1 MYRHSLRKRVAIA
14 FAMCVAVLS
23 VGWGFAFFAAIR
35 LSEDRVLVRQLQR
48 AAESYPS
55 LTMNLR
61 GYDNVG
67 SLPESLREWAQT
79 NPDEG
84 LYEFITEEL
93 HVAVLSTDN
102 KKLSI
107 DKEKLSTDNGKPAAD
122 NEEPSADNKSPRA
135 FVVFDVAGIEA
146 ASSED
151 WWWLL
156 GITGVVGTLGALG
169 FGLGILVMRR
179 AIAPVGQLAKIV
191 ADINLE
197 KLSAEDHKRIDSSR
211 FGDDEVGV
219 LAGTIEKTLE
229 RISAFVERERYF
241 TSSASHELRTPIT
254 VITGALELLEQSEL
268 SASDRKAVDRVR
280 RATLDMKT
288 TIEMFLCL
296 AREMDDG
303 LYDKQ
308 FLVMPLVNQA
318 IDQQRYLLSGKFVEV
333 DIEDLANPKVCGHPQ
348 AFTIAVNNLVRN
360 AFEHTL
366 NRQGPITIRIK
377 ERELFVTNQVSALV
391 SSQENALV
399 PSQDSADERHMPTDA
414 SSSHGYGLGLG
425 IVQRLCERNGWS
437 FSLHADEA
445 RVVARL
451 SW

>member
-14 FAMCVAVLS
+14 FATCVAVLS
-23 VGWGFAFFAAIR
+23 VAWGFAFFGAIR
-35 LSEDRVLVRQLQR
+35 LSEDRVLANQLQL

-61 GYDNVG
+61 GYDEVG

-84 LYEFITEEL
+84 LYEFSTEEL
-93 HVAVLSTDN
+93 HVAVV
-102 KKLSI
+102 
-107 DKEKLSTDNGKPAAD
+107 PAA
-122 NEEPSADNKSPRA
+122 NEQRHA

-146 ASSED
+146 SSSED

-156 GITGVVGTLGALG
+156 VITGVIGALGALG
-169 FGLGILVMRR
+169 FGLGVVVMRR
-179 AIAPVGQLAKIV
+179 AIAPVAQLAKVV
-191 ADINLE
+191 ADIDLE
-197 KLSAEDHKRIDSSR
+197 HLSAEDHKRIDSSR

-219 LAGTIEKTLE
+219 LAGAIEKTLE
-229 RISAFVERERYF
+229 RISAFVARERYF
-241 TSSASHELRTPIT
+241 TDSASHELRTPIT
-254 VITGALELLEQSEL
+254 VITGALELLEQSDL
-268 SASDRKAVDRVR
+268 SAADVKVVDRVR

-296 AREMDDG
+296 ARETDDG
-303 LYDKQ
+303 LYDEK
-308 FLVMPLVNQA
+308 FLVMPLVSRA
-318 IDQQRYLLSGKFVEV
+318 IDQQRYLLNGKCVDVEIDFTDV
-333 DIEDLANPKVCGHPQ
+333 EINDLAKPRVYGHPQ
-348 AFTIAVNNLVRN
+348 AFSIAVNNLVQN

-366 NRQGPITIRIK
+366 DGQGPITIHIK
-377 ERELFVTNQVSALV
+377 EHELLITNQT
-391 SSQENALV
+391 SSDV
-399 PSQDSADERHMPTDA
+399 DGPHTPTEA

-437 FSLHADEA
+437 FSLHVDEA
-445 RVVARL
+445 RVAARL

>member
-1 MYRHSLRKRVAIA
+1 MYKHSLRKRVAFA

-23 VGWGFAFFAAIR
+23 VAWGFAFYAAMR
-35 LSEDRVLVRQLQR
+35 MSEDRVLTHQLQL
-48 AAESYPS
+48 AAESYPA
-55 LTMNLR
+55 LTTNLR
-61 GYDNVG
+61 AYEDIT

-79 NPDEG
+79 NPGEG
-84 LYEFITEEL
+84 LYEFNAEEL
-93 HVAVLSTDN
+93 HVAVLSTEN
-102 KKLSI
+102 KMPATK
-107 DKEKLSTDNGKPAAD
+107 NGKH
-122 NEEPSADNKSPRA
+122 NA

-156 GITGVVGTLGALG
+156 VITGVVGTLDTLG
-169 FGLGILVMRR
+169 FGLGVLVMRR
-179 AIAPVGQLAKIV
+179 AVAPVAQLAKVV

-197 KLSAEDHKRIDSSR
+197 KLSAEDYKRVESSQ
-211 FGDDEVGV
+211 FGDDEVGL

-254 VITGALELLEQSEL
+254 VITGALELLEQSDL
-268 SASDRKAVDRVR
+268 SATDVKALDRVR

-296 AREMDDG
+296 ARETDDG
-303 LYDKQ
+303 LYDEQ

-318 IDQQRYLLSGKFVEV
+318 IDQQRYLISGKFIDV
-333 DIEDLANPKVCGHPQ
+333 DIEELALAKVCGHPQ
-348 AFTIAVNNLVRN
+348 AFSIAVNNLVRN

-366 NRQGPITIRIK
+366 EGQGPITIRIK
-377 ERELFVTNQVSALV
+377 EHELLVTNQVSN
-391 SSQENALV
+391 ETDEEHT
-399 PSQDSADERHMPTDA
+399 PSDA
-414 SSSHGYGLGLG
+414 SSHGYGLGLG
-425 IVQRLCERNGWS
+425 IVQRLCERNHWS
-437 FSLHADEA
+437 FSLHTDKP

>member
-1 MYRHSLRKRVAIA
+1 MYRHSLRARVAIA
-14 FAMCVAVLS
+14 FAVCVAVLS
-23 VGWGFAFFAAIR
+23 VAWGLAFFAAIR
-35 LSEDRVLVRQLQR
+35 FSEDRVLVRQLQR
-48 AAESYPS
+48 ASESYPS
-55 LTMNLR
+55 LSINLR
-61 GYDNVG
+61 GYDDIG

-84 LYEFITEEL
+84 IYEFESEEL

-102 KKLSI
+102 
-107 DKEKLSTDNGKPAAD
+107 EQRN
-122 NEEPSADNKSPRA
+122 A

-156 GITGVVGTLGALG
+156 GITGIVGTLGALG
-169 FGLGILVMRR
+169 FGLGLVVMRR
-179 AIAPVGQLAKIV
+179 AIAPVVRLAEVV
-191 ADINLE
+191 ADIDVE
-197 KLSAEDHKRIDSSR
+197 HLSAEDHKRIESGR

-229 RISAFVERERYF
+229 RISAFVARERYF
-241 TSSASHELRTPIT
+241 TDSASHELRTPIT
-254 VITGALELLEQSEL
+254 VITGALELLEQSDL
-268 SASDRKAVDRVR
+268 SVADEKVVDRVR
-280 RATLDMKT
+280 RATRDMKT

-296 AREMDDG
+296 ARETDDG
-303 LYDKQ
+303 LYDQQ

-318 IDQQRYLLSGKFVEV
+318 IEQQRHLLSGKLVDVEI
-333 DIEDLANPKVCGHPQ
+333 DQLAKPRVCGHPQ
-348 AFTIAVNNLVRN
+348 AFSIAVNNLVRN

-366 NRQGPITIRIK
+366 AGQGPITILIK
-377 ERELFVTNQVSALV
+377 ERELLVTNRVSALVTNQVG
-391 SSQENALV
+391 
-399 PSQDSADERHMPTDA
+399 ADERHTPTEA
-414 SSSHGYGLGLG
+414 SSHGYGLGLG

-445 RVVARL
+445 RVATRL

>member
-1 MYRHSLRKRVAIA
+1 
-14 FAMCVAVLS
+14 CVAVLS
-23 VGWGFAFFAAIR
+23 VAWGLAFFAAIR
-35 LSEDRVLVRQLQR
+35 FSEDRVLVRQLER

-55 LTMNLR
+55 LTTNLR
-61 GYDNVG
+61 GYEDAD
-67 SLPESLREWAQT
+67 SLPESLRQWAQT

-84 LYEFITEEL
+84 IYEFESQEL
-93 HVAVLSTDN
+93 HVAVIGSN
-102 KKLSI
+102 QK
-107 DKEKLSTDNGKPAAD
+107 
-122 NEEPSADNKSPRA
+122 PRA

-156 GITGVVGTLGALG
+156 VITGVVGTLGAFG
-169 FGLGILVMRR
+169 FGLGVVVMRR
-179 AIAPVGQLAKIV
+179 AIFPVVQLANLV
-191 ADINLE
+191 ADIDVE
-197 KLSAEDHKRIDSSR
+197 HLSAEDHKRIKSSR

-229 RISAFVERERYF
+229 RISAFVARERYF
-241 TSSASHELRTPIT
+241 TDSASHELRTPIT
-254 VITGALELLEQSEL
+254 VITGALELLEQSNL
-268 SASDRKAVDRVR
+268 SAADEKVVDRIR

-296 AREMDDG
+296 ARETDDG

-308 FLVMPLVNQA
+308 FLVMPLVSQA
-318 IDQQRYLLSGKFVEV
+318 IEQQRHLLSGKLV
-333 DIEDLANPKVCGHPQ
+333 DVQIDQLAQPTICGHPQ
-348 AFTIAVNNLVRN
+348 AFFIAVNNLVRN

-366 NRQGPITIRIK
+366 AGQGPITILVK
-377 ERELFVTNQVSALV
+377 EHELLVTNQVSA
-391 SSQENALV
+391 
-399 PSQDSADERHMPTDA
+399 DERHTPTE
-414 SSSHGYGLGLG
+414 SSFHGNGLGLG

-445 RVVARL
+445 RVATRL